1 MTPILGIIASQF
13 EATVQPVSGY
23 NFYVDAGNTS
33 SYSGSGTNW
42 ADLTGN
48 TTGLTLANSPT
59 FTSGS
64 AGYFTF
70 NGSNQYAYSGN
81 DADFAMGTGDFSV
94 EALWYCTS
102 IYDYENIIGT
112 RPDNGSSSDK
122 WNHGVFKGSSGAN
135 KGTISY
141 YTIQSDKNQVTDSYD
156 INTWAHTVGVRS
168 GGQIRMYVNKV
179 DKGAAQFDE
188 NFTYDKLSVGG
199 YWNQVGT
206 EPFTGR
212 IAVIRL
218 YKGKA
223 LTSTEVTQ
231 NYDSLKTRYGLA

>member
-1 MTPILGIIASQF
+1 MTVLGILASSKQSG
-13 EATVQPVSGY
+13 VQPVAGY
-23 NFYVDAGNTS
+23 TFYVDAGNTS

-42 ADLTGN
+42 ADLSGN
-48 TTGLTLANSPT
+48 TSGLTLANSPT

-70 NGSNQYAYSGN
+70 NGSNQHAYSAN
-81 DADFAMGTGDFSV
+81 DADFAMGTGNFSV

-102 IYDYENIIGT
+102 IYDYENIVGT
-112 RPDNGSSSDK
+112 RSTNASDADK
-122 WNHGVFKGSSGAN
+122 WNHGVYKGGSGTNKGS
-135 KGTISY
+135 ISY
-141 YTIQSDKNQVTDSYD
+141 YSQQTDKVQFDNVYD
-156 INTWAHTVGVRS
+156 INTWCHTVGVRS
-168 GGQIRMYVNKV
+168 GSNLTMYVNKV
-179 DKGAAQFDE
+179 SQGSATFDN

-212 IAVIRL
+212 IAVLRL
-218 YKGKA
+218 YKGTA

-231 NYDSLKTRYGLA
+231 NYNSLKTRYGLA

>member
-1 MTPILGIIASQF
+1 MTVLGILASSKQSG
-13 EATVQPVSGY
+13 VQPVAGY
-23 NFYVDAGNTS
+23 TFYVDAGNTS

-42 ADLTGN
+42 ADLSGS

-70 NGSNQYAYSGN
+70 NGSNQHAYSGN
-81 DADFAMGTGDFSV
+81 DADFAMGTGDWTV
-94 EALWYCTS
+94 EALWYATS

-112 RPDNGSSSDK
+112 RSTNASDTDK
-122 WNHGVFKGSSGAN
+122 WNHGLQKGSSGTN
-135 KGTISY
+135 KGTVGFYSNS
-141 YTIQSDKNQVTDSYD
+141 TNQLNVTDAYT
-156 INTWAHTVGVRS
+156 INTWCHSVGVKS
-168 GGQIRMYVNKV
+168 GSQITLYVNKSNL
-179 DKGAAQFDE
+179 GSA
-188 NFTYDKLSVGG
+188 NFNNNYTYDKISVAGF
-199 YWNQVGT
+199 WNQVGT

-212 IAVIRL
+212 IAVLRL

-231 NYDSLKTRYGLA
+231 NYNSLKTRYGLA